1 MKPRAYFV
9 TGTDTAVGKT
19 LVAAA
24 LLHAANARGWSTI
37 GLKPVAA
44 GGVSHDGTYVNED
57 ARLLQATASIPL
69 DYAAV
74 NPVVLHDAMAPH
86 IAAARDGRRLNAD
99 ELAAHCRRQ
108 LDASHAEFAVA
119 EGAGGWLVPLDAPA
133 TMADLAADL
142 GWPVILVV
150 AMQLG
155 CLNHALLTAREI
167 DAAGLTLAGW
177 VANVTG
183 ATMAAEAENLAT
195 LDDWLPAPRIG
206 LIRNL
211 GPDPRVADAAAHL
224 DLSLL
229 PDPAQ

>member
-1 MKPRAYFV
+1 MSQRAYFI
-9 TGTDTAVGKT
+9 TGTDTGVGKT

-44 GGVSHDGTYVNED
+44 GGANHDDVFMNED
-57 ARLLQATASIPL
+57 ARLLQSTASIDL

-74 NPVVLHDAMAPH
+74 NPVALTDAIAPH
-86 IAAARDGRRLNAD
+86 IAAGRDGRKLNA
-99 ELAAHCRRQ
+99 EALAAHCQQQ
-108 LDASHAEFAVA
+108 LDSSRADFAVA
-119 EGAGGWLVPLDAPA
+119 EGAGGWFVPLDSRT
-133 TMADLAADL
+133 TMAELSATL

-150 AMQLG
+150 AMRLG
-155 CLNHALLTAREI
+155 CLNHALLTARAIE
-167 DAAGLTLAGW
+167 AAGLTLAGW

-183 ATMAAEAENLAT
+183 DAMAAEPENLAT
-195 LDDWLPAPRIG
+195 LDHWLPAPRLG

-211 GPDPRVADAAAHL
+211 GPDPRPADAAAHL

-229 PDPAQ
+229 PELAG